1 MRRALAILAAF
12 GLGWIAPVASAQPAW
27 LAGGPYLEPETG
39 AAILF
44 GACPKGIG
52 TDRLCGT
59 VAGWHDDTPLP
70 GPVAG
75 KACGSVVLVET
86 EFSDAA
92 PALVAEARGVLAK
105 AGIVRLTPGPL
116 GTLVAMLGLDEIYME
131 RRTPLPMTRSWVPA
145 RWGWTPCDAS
155 PTS

>member
-70 GPVAG
+70 GPVAR
-75 KACGSVVLVET
+75 K
-86 EFSDAA
+86 
-92 PALVAEARGVLAK
+92 PADRWCSSK
-105 AGIVRLTPGPL
+105 PSFP
-116 GTLVAMLGLDEIYME
+116 
-131 RRTPLPMTRSWVPA
+131 TPLRHWWPRPGAFWPRPESF
-145 RWGWTPCDAS
+145 G
-155 PTS
+155 